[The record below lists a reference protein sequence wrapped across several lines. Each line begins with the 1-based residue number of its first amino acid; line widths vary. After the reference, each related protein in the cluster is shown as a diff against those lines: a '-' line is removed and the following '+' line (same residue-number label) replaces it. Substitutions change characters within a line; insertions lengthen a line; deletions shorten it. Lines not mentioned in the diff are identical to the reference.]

1 MNNAKKQFR
10 IDPQIGRVRYP
21 VSTYDGESHHGDG
34 SPFWGI
40 SCFNNKQK
48 MERYIRELKGLG
60 YIEA

>member
-1 MNNAKKQFR
+1 MENTKKQFR

-40 SCFNNKQK
+40 SCFNNKRK
-48 MERYIRELKGLG
+48 MERYIREMKG
-60 YIEA
+60 